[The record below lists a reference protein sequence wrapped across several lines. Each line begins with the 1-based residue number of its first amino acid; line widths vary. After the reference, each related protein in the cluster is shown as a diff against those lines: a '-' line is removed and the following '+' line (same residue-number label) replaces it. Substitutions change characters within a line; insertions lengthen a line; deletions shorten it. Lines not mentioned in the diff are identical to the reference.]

1 MMITSPH
8 IGKRVGKPVSVTR
21 CVTFTRSRDILWA
34 VLYHAVTDNTGS
46 YVHLVNA
53 VTGNADFS
61 ASYDAWGRMTTAVNT
76 LPFHR
81 GYGGHEMLTE
91 FGLVNMNGRM
101 YDYNLGRFLS
111 PDNYVQLPHDSQ
123 SFNRYSYCL
132 NNPLKYTDP
141 SGELFGI
148 DDLIIGAAAFISS
161 YVSSGIST
169 HNWGWKSVQTGLFSA
184 TASLVALHTGG
195 MAGTVWANAGRIAA
209 NNAINTFVPS
219 VSIPLSCHTSFS
231 FSPVFGFGTDG
242 FTAGLSLG
250 VNYTDERFSTS
261 FVLGA
266 GKGYAG
272 WFVSAKYGKLG
283 AGVGN
288 TTYGEGNFNNKLLG
302 KQEVGTISLF
312 YKDASLSIS
321 NDLFGDGSD
330 RWRTTAVELKIGS
343 YSIGTYV
350 YTNHGGKESGWEED
364 SWKDT
369 PEKDL
374 YADEMILKITG
385 KMYAWKKGC
394 AYYAPM
400 WLGFT
405 QNGQLFRIGM
415 SGKTIQRLTQ
425 NLIHKLIDFPAY
437 NAYSDYISNA
447 YSYYGFH
454 NPVSIW

>member
-288 TTYGEGNFNNKLLG
+288 TT
-302 KQEVGTISLF
+302 
-312 YKDASLSIS
+312 
-321 NDLFGDGSD
+321 
-330 RWRTTAVELKIGS
+330 
-343 YSIGTYV
+343 
-350 YTNHGGKESGWEED
+350 
-364 SWKDT
+364 
-369 PEKDL
+369 
-374 YADEMILKITG
+374 
-385 KMYAWKKGC
+385 
-394 AYYAPM
+394 
-400 WLGFT
+400 
-405 QNGQLFRIGM
+405 
-415 SGKTIQRLTQ
+415 
-425 NLIHKLIDFPAY
+425 
-437 NAYSDYISNA
+437 
-447 YSYYGFH
+447 
-454 NPVSIW
+454 